1 MQSSWMSTVAIIAA
15 FSLLYSARPF
25 SFEAPYPT
33 SNIRAKTPS
42 PFGRYHEPRRGSYQL
57 TEEEPDAQIQVTV
70 QNKRINAIYTYVTGV
85 DTTSGN
91 YLMLHKEGEGDF
103 RWAVKP
109 PGNETNNAD
118 AYYFTVFDNKYEM
131 RIQAKSN
138 GSFYIP
144 TYAASGRIYI
154 ADGTLRFGTNE
165 GGSKAGFVTPSSS
178 NIALPEYNRTW
189 QFIEFSWRMGE
200 LWINISNKD
209 LVSIPL
215 GLAVTSKMAGSST
228 KTVPGLVSNATA
240 LVCEELRKQSSKDG
254 YNWKDLCIWDLD
266 GKLIRVISPDQF
278 LSMHTTDPLNN
289 YYDDYVE
296 AVWGRYN
303 KINLTIQTH
312 DDHRQVTN
320 VSEPDKG
327 NGTTPETYV
336 SCQVGNDQI
345 LNCYNPTSGR
355 SCNFLKPTT
364 KEIFGCSQDDG
375 TFKVDVVPD
384 YAEVLMRAEIIP
396 HLCSGFQRSTLLRS
410 GGDLQPYV
418 NGTNTAD
425 DYYCGNDVQEQYCP
439 KNITNYY
446 AKFVHQYEGEG
457 MGYAFAY
464 DDTNPIAEGLTNG
477 SRNAAG
483 LIVDTDP
490 ASIFITVGL

>member
-1 MQSSWMSTVAIIAA
+1 MAIVAA
-15 FSLLYSARPF
+15 FSLVYSARPF

-33 SNIRAKTPS
+33 SIIRAKTSS
-42 PFGRYHEPRRGSYQL
+42 PVGRYSEPRRDSCQL
-57 TEEEPDAQIQVTV
+57 TGEEPDTQIQVIV
-70 QNKRINAIYTYVTGV
+70 QNKRANAIYTYVTGLN
-85 DTTSGN
+85 TTSQE
-91 YLMLHKEGEGDF
+91 YLMLYNEGDGNF

-109 PGNETNNAD
+109 PGNETNNAN
-118 AYYFTVFDNKYEM
+118 AYYFTVFDNNYEM
-131 RIQAKSN
+131 RTEARSN
-138 GSFYIP
+138 GSLYIP

-154 ADGTLRFGTNE
+154 ADDALRFGTNE

-178 NIALPEYNRTW
+178 NIDLPEYNRTW
-189 QFIEFSWRMGE
+189 QFIEFTWNMGDF
-200 LWINISNKD
+200 WINISNED

-215 GLAVTSKMAGSST
+215 GLTITSKTAGSSA

-240 LVCEELRKQSSKDG
+240 LVCEELVMQSSKDG
-254 YNWKDLCIWDLD
+254 YNWKDLCIWDHD

-278 LSMHTTDPLNN
+278 LSMNPTDPLNN
-289 YYDDYVE
+289 YYDDYVD

-303 KINLTIQTH
+303 KTNLTIQTH
-312 DDHRQVTN
+312 GDRCQVTH
-320 VSEPDKG
+320 VSEPNKG
-327 NGTTPETYV
+327 NGSTPETYV

-345 LNCYNPTSGR
+345 LSCYNPTSQR
-355 SCNFLKPTT
+355 SYNFSKPTT
-364 KEIFGCSQDDG
+364 KEIFGCGQDEG
-375 TFKVDVVPD
+375 TFKVEPVPGHAKD
-384 YAEVLMRAEIIP
+384 STPSEIIP

-410 GGDLQPYV
+410 GGDLQPYM
-418 NGTNTAD
+418 NGTDTAD
-425 DYYCGNDVQEQYCP
+425 DYYCENDVQEQYCP

-483 LIVDTDP
+483 LIVESDP
-490 ASIFITVGL
+490 AAIFITVGL